1 MKSNKKKIEQQKQWK
16 KRNTGEWKKLTTQI
30 IYQNI
35 CCYHTLEKK
44 TFRSGIFKCS
54 SKTNT
59 FQPYTHSASQSVS
72 QFDFIR
78 ASTHIIQ
85 LSIWSSWEP
94 YQILNNF
101 IRTFRAVYM
110 RCIYMYNTYCIIKT
124 AFHEK
129 SFHTHGY
136 IISLCSMNIFY
147 SWPFWW

>member
-1 MKSNKKKIEQQKQWK
+1 MKSNKKKLNNKNNEKS
-16 KRNTGEWKKLTTQI
+16 E
-30 IYQNI
+30 
-35 CCYHTLEKK
+35 TLENERNSQPKSSTKTFAAITHLKKK